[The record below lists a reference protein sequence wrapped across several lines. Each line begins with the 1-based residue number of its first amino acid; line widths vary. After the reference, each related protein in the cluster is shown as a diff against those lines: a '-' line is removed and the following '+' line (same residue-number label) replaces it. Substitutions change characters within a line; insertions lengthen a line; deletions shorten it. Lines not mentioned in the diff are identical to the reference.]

1 LKLVIAPDKF
11 KGCLDAAGVCRAIAR
26 GWRSV
31 DATAQIDECPMADGG
46 EGTVSA
52 LVAATGGR
60 LIHRRVT
67 GPLADMKV
75 DAAFGILGDNKTA
88 IIEMSAASGLALLKP
103 EDRNPML
110 TTTFGSGELMCA
122 AVELGVEKI
131 ILGIGGSATIDCGIG
146 AAQACG
152 LPVLMEGGEPVSPT
166 EPLVGG
172 DLERVLF
179 IKHGRGSK
187 VDRVIIEAACDVT
200 NPLCGPNGSAAVFGP
215 QKGATPQQVQWFDSQ
230 LKRFAEHTGNQAIAH
245 MPGAGAAGGLGFAL
259 AAFFGAKL
267 RRGIEI
273 VIEATQLQRRLTGAD
288 LCITGEGRLDAQSLS
303 GKTVIGVSHLCKQ
316 LGVPCIAIAGAIGDG
331 AQRLIGE
338 GITRYVSIST
348 GLEVSDAIARADPLL
363 ANAAASI
370 AQDWQV
376 ARAN

>member
-1 LKLVIAPDKF
+1 
-11 KGCLDAAGVCRAIAR
+11 
-26 GWRSV
+26 
-31 DATAQIDECPMADGG
+31 
-46 EGTVSA
+46 
-52 LVAATGGR
+52 
-60 LIHRRVT
+60 
-67 GPLADMKV
+67 
-75 DAAFGILGDNKTA
+75 
-88 IIEMSAASGLALLKP
+88 
-103 EDRNPML
+103 
-110 TTTFGSGELMCA
+110 
-122 AVELGVEKI
+122 
-131 ILGIGGSATIDCGIG
+131 
-146 AAQACG
+146 
-152 LPVLMEGGEPVSPT
+152 
-166 EPLVGG
+166 
-172 DLERVLF
+172 
-179 IKHGRGSK
+179 
-187 VDRVIIEAACDVT
+187 
-200 NPLCGPNGSAAVFGP
+200 
-215 QKGATPQQVQWFDSQ
+215 
-230 LKRFAEHTGNQAIAH
+230 